1 MKVVYIYMG
10 SRGVSD
16 DALGMATGLLHNN
29 AEVLCVIS
37 DKVDNLDLWERE
49 SELNDKFSLL
59 KVAVPNSVKTG
70 ILGLFNLPLFY
81 KLKKKVDTFS
91 PDFVY
96 SFMGHPFERMFVPYL
111 KCKNVLTSIH
121 DSEADHGQKDLL
133 RPFLN
138 FFNYKPR
145 WYVTYSHFSK
155 KGLVVRGFKEDS
167 IIVTHLAC
175 NIKVARE
182 RTEANLQKSGKY
194 MFWGRIEP
202 YKGIDVLLDAVEKVI
217 AGHKESKLIIAGRG
231 SLEQYQEQ
239 LAKLKDNVEVY
250 NSWIP
255 NEKVDSFFDKVDFV
269 VAPYTAASQSGVVTL
284 AFSYGKPVIA
294 SNSGALPEQVEDGV
308 TGLIVPVGDAAQ
320 LAVSISELLNDDMR
334 LSEMKKNAFNV
345 SNTMTWD
352 SAAKKIIDFLK
363 NEGVLAR

>member
-10 SRGVSD
+10 SRGASD
-16 DALGMATGLLHNN
+16 DAFGMATGLLHNG

-37 DKVDNLDLWERE
+37 YKVDNLELWERE
-49 SELNDKFSLL
+49 SKSNDQLSLL
-59 KVAVPNSVKTG
+59 KVVVPNTIKAG
-70 ILGLFNLPLFY
+70 IVGLLNLPLFY
-81 KLKKKVDTFS
+81 KLRKTVDAFS

-121 DSEADHGQKDLL
+121 DSVADHGNSYWL

-138 FFNYKPR
+138 FFDYKSR
-145 WYVTYSHFSK
+145 WYVSYSHFSK
-155 KGLVVRGFKEDS
+155 KGLVERGFKEES

-182 RTEANLQKSGKY
+182 RTEVNLTKNGKY
-194 MFWGRIEP
+194 LFWGRIEP
-202 YKGIDVLLDAVEKVI
+202 YKGIGVLLEAVEKVI
-217 AGHKESKLIIAGRG
+217 DGHKESKLIIAGRG

-239 LAKLKDNVEVY
+239 LEKLKDNVEVY

-255 NEKVDSFFDKVDFV
+255 NEKVDSFFDEVDFV

-308 TGLIVPVGDAAQ
+308 TGLIIPTGDANQ
-320 LAVSISELLNDDMR
+320 LAVAISDLLEDEKR
-334 LSEMKKNAFNV
+334 LAEMKKNAFSV
-345 SNTMTWD
+345 SKAMTWD

-363 NEGVLAR
+363 DEGVLA

>member
-10 SRGVSD
+10 SRGASD

-37 DKVDNLDLWERE
+37 EKVDNLGLWEHE
-49 SELNDKFSLL
+49 SEINDNFSIL
-59 KVAVPNSVKTG
+59 KVNVPNTIKAG
-70 ILGLFNLPLFY
+70 IFGLLNLPLFY
-81 KLKKKVDTFS
+81 KLRKIIDTFS

-96 SFMGHPFERMFVPYL
+96 SYMGHPFERMFVPYL

-121 DSEADHGQKDLL
+121 DSEADHGNRYLL

-138 FFNYKPR
+138 FFDYKPR

-155 KGLVVRGFKEDS
+155 KGLVERGFKEES

-175 NIKVARE
+175 NMKAAKE
-182 RTEANLQKSGKY
+182 RKDSNLAISGKY
-194 MFWGRIEP
+194 LFWGRIEP
-202 YKGIDVLLDAVEKVI
+202 YKGIGVLLDAVEKVI
-217 AGHKESKLIIAGRG
+217 DGHKESKLIIAGRG
-231 SLEQYQEQ
+231 SLEQYKEH

-255 NEKVDSFFDKVDFV
+255 NEKVDSFFDEADFV

-308 TGLIVPVGDAAQ
+308 TGLIVPADDSSQ
-320 LAVSISELLNDDMR
+320 LAAAISDLLNDKKR
-334 LSEMKKNAFNV
+334 LLEMKKGV
-345 SNTMTWD
+345 LSYVKTLTWKN
-352 SAAKKIIDFLK
+352 SAAILLDQIEKKLS
-363 NEGVLAR
+363 